1 MNFYTNVQVLGN
13 NIAVRAIEDGNR
25 IKYRDDFNPSLFI
38 PDRNNENEFK
48 TLDGVSVAQ
57 VKPGLIKDCRE
68 FIDKY
73 NDVENFSVYGYDDW
87 VNQYIGK
94 YFDRCDYDASE
105 VRVCTIDIE
114 VASEDGFPTV
124 EDVKEELIAI
134 TMKDSLTGKICALGR
149 HPININRESEGI
161 YYRCCPTEEELIAV
175 FLETWKVVDPD
186 VVTGWNS
193 KLYDIPYLVRRID
206 KVMGNGTSKKMSP
219 WNVVRERKIN
229 IFGKEEYVYTI
240 LGVSQLDFLDL
251 YKKFTYVNQESF
263 KLDHIAFVEL
273 GERKMSYKEH
283 DNIHSFYKNDYKKFI
298 EYNIKDVELVD
309 RLEKKLKLVTLA
321 MVMAYDAGINY
332 EDVFSQTRFWDA
344 MIYNHLRRKN
354 IVVPKRKKNV
364 EKLEFAGGHVKEIPE
379 KGLVSD
385 WIVSFDLNSLYPHLI
400 MQYNISPETLCLDK
414 PRFFVEVDE
423 LVKGTLTLPD
433 TDEVNMAGN
442 GYFFRTDIQGFL
454 PELMQELYD
463 DRVKFKD
470 LQLDA
475 KRSGDDE
482 NVAEYETRQ
491 MARKISLNSA
501 YGALGNEY
509 FRYFDVR
516 QAEAI
521 TKSGQLAIR
530 WIERELNE
538 FLNQTFQTEDEDFV
552 VASDTDS
559 VYVTLSLLVERYFG
573 SITDKNKIVDALDKF
588 CRDKVEPFIE
598 QSYQRLADYM
608 GAYQQRMVMKREV
621 IADKGI
627 WTAKKRYV
635 LSVWD
640 SEGVRYEKPDIKI
653 MGIEA
658 VRSSTPSSCRQRI
671 KDSMKIIMDGSND
684 ELLEYI
690 DEFREE
696 FLHLEVAEVA
706 FPRTVKGIDK
716 YSHSV
721 YGYIKG
727 TPIHVKAVIAHN
739 ELVKQHDLE
748 KKYPLIKNGEKIKFT
763 YLKVPNPTRDKV
775 IGFINGLPPEFG
787 FDKYIDYD
795 MQFEKAYLEPLKS
808 VLGVVNWNYER
819 IANLESFF
827 V

>member
-1 MNFYTNVQVLGN
+1 
-13 NIAVRAIEDGNR
+13 
-25 IKYRDDFNPSLFI
+25 
-38 PDRNNENEFK
+38 
-48 TLDGVSVAQ
+48 
-57 VKPGLIKDCRE
+57 
-68 FIDKY
+68 
-73 NDVENFSVYGYDDW
+73 
-87 VNQYIGK
+87 
-94 YFDRCDYDASE
+94 
-105 VRVCTIDIE
+105 
-114 VASEDGFPTV
+114 
-124 EDVKEELIAI
+124 
-134 TMKDSLTGKICALGR
+134 
-149 HPININRESEGI
+149 
-161 YYRCCPTEEELIAV
+161 
-175 FLETWKVVDPD
+175 
-186 VVTGWNS
+186 
-193 KLYDIPYLVRRID
+193 
-206 KVMGNGTSKKMSP
+206 
-219 WNVVRERKIN
+219 
-229 IFGKEEYVYTI
+229 
-240 LGVSQLDFLDL
+240 
-251 YKKFTYVNQESF
+251 
-263 KLDHIAFVEL
+263 
-273 GERKMSYKEH
+273 
-283 DNIHSFYKNDYKKFI
+283 
-298 EYNIKDVELVD
+298 
-309 RLEKKLKLVTLA
+309 
-321 MVMAYDAGINY
+321 
-332 EDVFSQTRFWDA
+332 
-344 MIYNHLRRKN
+344 
-354 IVVPKRKKNV
+354 
-364 EKLEFAGGHVKEIPE
+364 
-379 KGLVSD
+379 
-385 WIVSFDLNSLYPHLI
+385 
-400 MQYNISPETLCLDK
+400 
-414 PRFFVEVDE
+414 
-423 LVKGTLTLPD
+423 
-433 TDEVNMAGN
+433 MAGN

-573 SITDKNKIVDALDKF
+573 TITDKNKIVDAIDKF

-827 V
+827 I

>member
-1 MNFYTNVQVLGN
+1 MNFYTNVQKLGN
-13 NIAVRAIEDGNR
+13 NIAVRVVENGNR
-25 IKYRDDFNPSLFI
+25 IKYRDDFNPSVFI
-38 PDRNNENEFK
+38 PDRNNEKKYK
-48 TLDGVSVAQ
+48 TLDGIPVAQ
-57 VKPGLIKDCRE
+57 VKPGSITDCRD
-68 FIDKY
+68 FIEKYDK
-73 NDVENFSVYGYDDW
+73 VENFSVYGYDDW

-94 YFDRCDYDASE
+94 YFDRCEYDVSE
-105 VRVCTIDIE
+105 VRVCVIDIE

-124 EDVKEELIAI
+124 ENVKEELIAI
-134 TMKDSLTGKICALGR
+134 TIKDSLTGHIFVLGR
-149 HPININRESEGI
+149 HPAVMNREDVH
-161 YYRCCPTEEELIAV
+161 YVCCPTEEELILK
-175 FLETWKVVDPD
+175 FLDVWKILEPD
-186 VVTGWNS
+186 VVSGWNS
-193 KLYDIPYLVRRID
+193 KLYDIPYLIRRMD
-206 KVMGNGTSKKMSP
+206 KVMGDGTSKKLSV
-219 WNVVRERKIN
+219 WNVVRERTVK
-229 IFGKEEYVYTI
+229 IFGRDEYIYTI
-240 LGVSQLDFLDL
+240 FGTAQLDYLDL
-251 YKKFTYVNQESF
+251 YRKFTYVNRESY

-273 GERKMSYKEH
+273 DERKLSYAEH
-283 DNIHSFYKNDYKKFI
+283 DTMHSFYKEDYQKFI
-298 EYNIKDVELVD
+298 EYNIRDVELVD
-309 RLEKKLKLVTLA
+309 KLEQKMKLITLA

-364 EKLEFAGGHVKEIPE
+364 EKPEFEGGYVKDIPE

-423 LVKGTLTLPD
+423 LVKGTTPLPEM
-433 TDEVNMAGN
+433 DEVNMAGN
-442 GYFFRTDIQGFL
+442 GYFFRTDAQGFL

-475 KRSGDDE
+475 TRSGNDE

-521 TKSGQLAIR
+521 TKSGQLSIR

-538 FLNQTFQTEDEDFV
+538 YLNKTFQTENEDFV

-598 QSYQRLADYM
+598 KSYQKLADYM
-608 GAYQQRMVMKREV
+608 NAYQQRMVMKREV
-621 IADKGI
+621 VADKGI

-658 VRSSTPSSCRQRI
+658 VRSSTPASCRQRI
-671 KDSMKIIMDGSND
+671 MDSMKIIMNGSND

-690 DEFREE
+690 DEFRND
-696 FLHLEVAEVA
+696 FMNSEVAEIA

-721 YGYIKG
+721 YSYIKG
-727 TPIHVKAVIAHN
+727 TPIHVKAVIAYN
-739 ELVKQHDLE
+739 ELIKQHGLE
-748 KKYPLIKNGEKIKFT
+748 KRYPIIKDGEKIKFT
-763 YLKVPNPTRDKV
+763 YLKVPNPTRDRV
-775 IGFINGLPPEFG
+775 IGFINDLPSEFEFG
-787 FDKYIDYD
+787 EYIDYD
-795 MQFEKAYLEPLKS
+795 MQFEKAYLEPLKA
-808 VLGVVNWNYER
+808 VLAVVNWNYER

>member
-1 MNFYTNVQVLGN
+1 MDFYTNVQKLGN

-25 IKYRDDFNPSLFI
+25 IKYRDDFNPSVFI
-38 PDRNNENEFK
+38 PDRNNEKKYK
-48 TLDGVSVAQ
+48 TLDGIPVAQ
-57 VKPGLIKDCRE
+57 VKPGSITDCRD
-68 FIDKY
+68 FMDKY
-73 NDVENFSVYGYDDW
+73 DRVENFAVYGYDDW

-94 YFDRCDYDASE
+94 HFDKCKYDTSK
-105 VRVCTIDIE
+105 VRICTIDIE

-124 EDVKEELIAI
+124 EDVREELIAI
-134 TMKDSLTGKICALGR
+134 TIKDSLSGNICVLGR
-149 HPININRESEGI
+149 HPISIDRKDVI
-161 YYRCCPTEEELIAV
+161 YKCCPTEEELILT
-175 FLETWKVVDPD
+175 FLDLWKHLEPD
-186 VVTGWNS
+186 IITGWNS
-193 KLYDIPYLVRRID
+193 KLYDIPYLVRRMD
-206 KVMGNGTSKKMSP
+206 KVMGDGTSKKMSV
-219 WNVVRERKIN
+219 WNVVRERTIK
-229 IFGKEEYVYTI
+229 IFGRDEYVHTI
-240 LGVSQLDFLDL
+240 FGTAQLDYLDL
-251 YKKFTYVNQESF
+251 YKKFTYTNRESY

-273 GERKMSYKEH
+273 DERKMSYAEY
-283 DNIHSFYKNDYKKFI
+283 DTMHSFYKEDYQKFI
-298 EYNIKDVELVD
+298 EYNIRDVELVD
-309 RLEKKLKLVTLA
+309 KLEQKMKLVTLA

-354 IVVPKRKKNV
+354 IVVPKRKKKV
-364 EKLEFAGGHVKEIPE
+364 DKPEFEGGHVKEIPE
-379 KGLVSD
+379 KGLVSN

-423 LVKGTLTLPD
+423 LVKGKTPLPD
-433 TDEVNMAGN
+433 MDEVNMAGN

-463 DRVKFKD
+463 DRVKFKE
-470 LQLDA
+470 LQFEA
-475 KRSGDDE
+475 EKSGNED

-538 FLNQTFQTEDEDFV
+538 YLNQTLRTDDV
-552 VASDTDS
+552 DYVIASDTDS
-559 VYVTLSLLVERYFG
+559 VYLTLNSMVETHF
-573 SITDKNKIVDALDKF
+573 SNITDKNKIVSALDRVCK
-588 CRDKVEPFIE
+588 DLLEPFIE
-598 QSYQRLADYM
+598 KSYQRLADYM
-608 GAYQQRMVMKREV
+608 NAFEQRMVMKREV

-640 SEGVRYEKPDIKI
+640 NEGVRNEKPKIKI

-671 KDSMKIIMDGSND
+671 MDSLEIIMDGSND
-684 ELLEYI
+684 ELFDYI
-690 DEFREE
+690 DQFRKEFNRTD
-696 FLHLEVAEVA
+696 VAEIA

-721 YGYIKG
+721 YSYIKG
-727 TPIHVKAVIAHN
+727 TPIHVKAVIAYN
-739 ELVKQHDLE
+739 ELIRQHGLE
-748 KKYPLIKNGEKIKFT
+748 KKYPLIKDGEKIKFT
-763 YLKVPNPTRDKV
+763 YLKVPNPTRDRV
-775 IGFINGLPPEFG
+775 IGFLNDLPPEFG
-787 FDKYIDYD
+787 FDEYINYD
-795 MQFEKAYLEPLKS
+795 MQFEKAYLEPLKA
-808 VLGVVNWNYER
+808 VLSVVNWNYER